1 MSAHPATRNTSRT
14 PAVSLAIP
22 FIEHLLWKKAQAFIP
37 AHLSWKKDSFSGGLV
52 KVRPEPTFVAE
63 TDVEPVCDAAAG
75 TDSPSGRSSVF
86 ESVLV

>member
-1 MSAHPATRNTSRT
+1 M
-14 PAVSLAIP
+14 AVGLAVH
-22 FIEHLLWKKAQAFIP
+22 FIKHLLWERAQILIP

-52 KVRPEPTFVAE
+52 KVRPDPPFVAE

-75 TDSPSGRSSVF
+75 TDSLSGRSSGF